1 MSQRSIK
8 CLLSKLH
15 LYAGLW
21 FGALFVLLGLT
32 GSAIA
37 WMQELDAYLN
47 PNLLQASTP
56 APGQVFH
63 VTPRTVQAVV
73 DTLAADPAYG
83 KPSQLNP
90 PADARDV
97 YVE

>member
-1 MSQRSIK
+1 MSQRSLK

-37 WMQELDAYLN
+37 WMPELDAYLN

-56 APGQVFH
+56 APGQACRL
-63 VTPRTVQAVV
+63 TPRTLLLGETATTEIYALSLQGE
-73 DTLAADPAYG
+73 LPI
-83 KPSQLNP
+83 
-90 PADARDV
+90 
-97 YVE
+97 

>member
-37 WMQELDAYLN
+37 WMPELDAYLN
-47 PNLLQASTP
+47 PPLP
-56 APGQVFH
+56 
-63 VTPRTVQAVV
+63 
-73 DTLAADPAYG
+73 
-83 KPSQLNP
+83 
-90 PADARDV
+90 
-97 YVE
+97 